1 MSKKKSTSTEKP
13 VSIGSENP
21 NPVTFISD
29 PFQGLPTM
37 DAEEM
42 DSEETELSP
51 LDTDQLQNLSEAMAK
66 EENKIQEDWKER
78 EELLNEDAA
87 ALLAAQIA
95 EDEALKA
102 QIAKEDAAL
111 EEEIEDQTQVLDLEE
126 AEACVETLLFL
137 SDKPISVK
145 KLEEYLEPH
154 MSKKLMKEAIETLKA
169 RYESPR
175 HGFELLEVAGGLQFR
190 TKPGKAFLSK
200 KLAKIQTQRL
210 SRGAMESLAIIAY
223 KQPILKDEIDRIRG
237 VDSSHFIRTLMERK
251 LVEMQGRSE
260 LPGRPIVYGTTNEFL
275 SLFNIAS
282 MNDLPPLREIEQ
294 MVPTSEIGAE
304 DNPVVRE
311 MKSLISKMK
320 DTSDQLGYK
329 PEEDE
334 IFLNEMKEKILST
347 TITTPYL
354 EEQARLDKA
363 SKEAVPHDNSTS
375 GL

>member
-1 MSKKKSTSTEKP
+1 MSKKKSSSNETPTNS
-13 VSIGSENP
+13 SETG
-21 NPVTFISD
+21 NPVTFIAD
-29 PFQGLPTM
+29 PFQGLPSIEP
-37 DAEEM
+37 DH
-42 DSEETELSP
+42 DSEETELAP
-51 LDTDQLQNLSEAMAK
+51 LDEGQLENLSEAMAK

-78 EELLNEDAA
+78 EELLNVDAA
-87 ALLAAQIA
+87 KLLAEQIA
-95 EDEALKA
+95 EDEALKR
-102 QIAKEDAAL
+102 QMEKEAEKEA
-111 EEEIEDQTQVLDLEE
+111 EEADQTQVLDLEE
-126 AEACVETLLFL
+126 AEACIETLLFL
-137 SDKPISVK
+137 SDKPLSVK

-154 MSKKLMKEAIETLKA
+154 MTKKLMKEAIGTLKA
-169 RYESPR
+169 RYESPK
-175 HGFELLEVAGGLQFR
+175 HGFELLEVAGGWQFR

-237 VDSSHFIRTLMERK
+237 VDSSHFIRTLLERK
-251 LVEMQGRSE
+251 LIQMEGRSE
-260 LPGRPIVYGTTNEFL
+260 LPGRPIVYGTTDEFL

-282 MNDLPPLREIEQ
+282 ANDLPPLRELEQ
-294 MVPTSEIGAE
+294 MIPASEIGTE

-320 DTSDQLGYK
+320 DTSDSLGYK

-334 IFLNEMKEKILST
+334 VFLNEMREKIQGT

-354 EEQARLDKA
+354 EEQVRLEKA
-363 SKEAVPHDNSTS
+363 AKESSSHETGSS